1 MVCLWCIVED
11 EDDSQLDGAPVIADS
26 AVVVPSLSR
35 QHMDSFDEVYK
46 TYELTD
52 FDLLLSRSIGRTSA
66 E

>member
-1 MVCLWCIVED
+1 MED
-11 EDDSQLDGAPVIADS
+11 EDDAQQQQDTADIQ
-26 AVVVPSLSR
+26 VPPLS

-52 FDLLLSRSIGRTSA
+52 FDLLLSRSIGRTSG

>member
-1 MVCLWCIVED
+1 MD
-11 EDDSQLDGAPVIADS
+11 ADSTQDDSEVQCDNQVTS
-26 AVVVPSLSR
+26 

-52 FDLLLSRSIGRTSA
+52 FDLLLSRSIGRTSSG